1 MGACS
6 CTERDRD
13 EELQP
18 KPPPEPSQPVP
29 SSTIESSAPK
39 RRSKRT
45 NTLDNPAGQPSAS
58 HRKARSSLEG
68 ERTSLAVKKLRE
80 PFDTQYKRGVHIAKK
95 ASYQVYY
102 ATFLTTGKNCLVKQ
116 LNKQGAVQLVKTNKA
131 LVAQAEKWTKL
142 THPELVSV
150 IDLMQDDYFFY
161 IISEACTGMP
171 AAELKSALTENQTAN
186 LLFCVLSALRFIHS
200 AQLLHL
206 AISSATVLLLGQDFK
221 LAKVL
226 SPVDAADKPTA
237 NSEDFE
243 VFSAPESKKT
253 EKSDVWSCGV
263 LLYFLLTCKL
273 PYSID
278 QYRELCSST
287 QDVNHQS
294 SKLIEK
300 KAEKLITR
308 MLSASPALRP
318 SIEDCISDPW
328 LLANRSS
335 VHTRVVSQTV
345 ESLRSGNKMTPMKAA
360 VLNFM
365 VTRVMKGSQLAK
377 YAEVFSAMDTDGNGS
392 LTPEELQTGLERIMP
407 PEQAE
412 AEVKKITSA
421 VQLDGDETIS
431 YHEYLFSSLDQSA
444 LFSPENLKIVFAH
457 FDSDHSGSVSAE
469 ELKAQLFGSSEQSA
483 ALWNEL
489 SKHAAL
495 SDGNVSF
502 HEFVEMLSEVQ

>member
-1 MGACS
+1 MY
-6 CTERDRD
+6 R
-13 EELQP
+13 
-18 KPPPEPSQPVP
+18 
-29 SSTIESSAPK
+29 
-39 RRSKRT
+39 
-45 NTLDNPAGQPSAS
+45 
-58 HRKARSSLEG
+58 
-68 ERTSLAVKKLRE
+68 
-80 PFDTQYKRGVHIAKK
+80 RGVLIAKK

-102 ATFLTTGKNCLVKQ
+102 AEFVPTAKNCLVKQ
-116 LNKQGAVQLVKTNKA
+116 LNKQGAAQLVKTNKA
-131 LVAQAEKWTKL
+131 LVAQAEVWAKL

-171 AAELKSALTENQTAN
+171 AAELKSALTENQAAN
-186 LLFCVLSALRFIHS
+186 VLFCVLSALRTIHS

-206 AISSATVLLLGQDFK
+206 AISSTTVLLLDQELK

-226 SPVDAADKPTA
+226 SPVDAADKPTE

-243 VFSAPESKKT
+243 VFTAPESEKT

-263 LLYFLLTCKL
+263 LLVFLLTCEL

-278 QYRELCSST
+278 QYREICSSS
-287 QDVNHQS
+287 QVVRPQS
-294 SKLIEK
+294 SKLIMK
-300 KAEKLITR
+300 KAKKLITG
-308 MLSASPALRP
+308 MLSASSALRP
-318 SIEDCISDPW
+318 SIEECISDPW
-328 LLANRSS
+328 LLANRSI

-345 ESLRSGNKMTPMKAA
+345 GSLRSANKMTPMKAA

-377 YAEVFSAMDTDGNGS
+377 YAEVFSAMDIDGNGS

-407 PEQAE
+407 PVQAA
-412 AEVKKITSA
+412 AEVEKITSA

-431 YHEYLFSSLDQSA
+431 YHEYLFSSLDQA
-444 LFSPENLKIVFAH
+444 TLFSLENLKVVFAH

-495 SDGNVSF
+495 RDGNVSF
-502 HEFVEMLSEVQ
+502 DEFVEMLSDVQ